1 MKTPVVAI
9 IGRPNT
15 GKSSLFNRLVKERKA
30 IVEDTPGVTRD
41 RLYGDAY
48 FLDHHFKVIDT
59 GGITEGE
66 DIFNKDIYIQA
77 EIAMDEADL
86 ILFVVD
92 GKEGLS
98 LDDRNIDNIL
108 RKSEKPVFLVVNKTD
123 HKDFSKHQYD
133 FYELN
138 HDDLFLI
145 SAEENKGT
153 YELCEGIIKKLPN
166 IREDDDDR
174 LKIAIMGRPNT
185 GKSSLINA
193 ITKENRAIVSSVAGT
208 TRDSVDSVYK
218 YHGEEIVFID
228 TAGLRKKG
236 KIYENIEKYSYLRS
250 MQAIEKADICLL
262 LISGEDGLIEHDKHI
277 AGYIKDAGKGLI
289 IIVNKWDIT
298 PDETKRDIEQLIR
311 LDMPFVSYA
320 PILLVSAETGR
331 NVSKILPKIMEIK
344 ENITRDIKTSV
355 LNEVVQ
361 EAYIL
366 NIPPTYK
373 TKRLKIYF
381 TSQTGIKPPKFAFR
395 VNDKGLVHFSY
406 YRYLENKI
414 REAFNFE
421 GTPIELTFKN
431 KSE

>member
-133 FYELN
+133 FYELS

-166 IREDDDDR
+166 IKEDDDDR

-262 LISGEDGLIEHDKHI
+262 LISGEEGLIEHDKHI

-381 TSQTGIKPPKFAFR
+381 TSQTGIKPPKFVFR

>member
-133 FYELN
+133 FYELS

-166 IREDDDDR
+166 IKEDDDDR

-381 TSQTGIKPPKFAFR
+381 TSQTGIKPPKFVFR

-421 GTPIELTFKN
+421 GTPIELSFKN

>member
-1 MKTPVVAI
+1 MRTPVVAI

-108 RKSEKPVFLVVNKTD
+108 RKSKKPVFLVVNKTD

-133 FYELN
+133 FYELS

-166 IREDDDDR
+166 IKEDDDDR

-381 TSQTGIKPPKFAFR
+381 TSQTGIKPPKFVFR

>member
-133 FYELN
+133 FYELS

-166 IREDDDDR
+166 IKEDDDDR

-320 PILLVSAETGR
+320 PILLVSTETGR

-381 TSQTGIKPPKFAFR
+381 TSQTGIKPPKFVFR

>member
-133 FYELN
+133 FYELS

-166 IREDDDDR
+166 IKEDDDDR

-344 ENITRDIKTSV
+344 ENVTRDIKTSV

-381 TSQTGIKPPKFAFR
+381 TSQTGIKPPKFVFR

>member
-48 FLDHHFKVIDT
+48 FLDYHFKVIDT

-133 FYELN
+133 FYELS

-166 IREDDDDR
+166 IKEDDDDR

-298 PDETKRDIEQLIR
+298 PDETKKDIEQLIR

-381 TSQTGIKPPKFAFR
+381 TSQTGIKPPKFVFR

>member
-133 FYELN
+133 FYELS

-166 IREDDDDR
+166 IKEDDDDR

-277 AGYIKDAGKGLI
+277 AGYIEDAGKGLI

-381 TSQTGIKPPKFAFR
+381 TSQTGIKPPKFVFR

>member
-77 EIAMDEADL
+77 EIAMDESDL

-108 RKSEKPVFLVVNKTD
+108 RKSEKPVFLVINKID
-123 HKDFSKHQYD
+123 HKDYEKHQYD
-133 FYELN
+133 FYELS
-138 HDDLFLI
+138 HDDLFII

-166 IREDDDDR
+166 IKEEEDDR
-174 LKIAIMGRPNT
+174 LKIAIIGRPNT

-193 ITKENRAIVSSVAGT
+193 ITKENRAIVSNVAGT

-250 MQAIEKADICLL
+250 LQAIEKADICLL
-262 LISGEDGLIEHDKHI
+262 LINGEEGLIEHDKHI

-311 LDMPFVSYA
+311 LDMPFISYA

-344 ENITRDIKTSV
+344 ENITREIKTSV
-355 LNEVVQ
+355 LNEVIE

-381 TSQTGIKPPKFAFR
+381 TSQSGIKPPKFVFR

-406 YRYLENKI
+406 YRYLENKL

>member
-133 FYELN
+133 FYELS

-236 KIYENIEKYSYLRS
+236 KVYENIEKYSYLRS

-381 TSQTGIKPPKFAFR
+381 TSQTGIKPPKFVFR

>member
-133 FYELN
+133 FYELS

-166 IREDDDDR
+166 IKEDDDDR

-381 TSQTGIKPPKFAFR
+381 TSQTGIKPPKFVFR